1 MFEEAPQNIRNIFG
15 CIEEFNFYNKSIKL
29 FKEKISKPS
38 FFMFST
44 IKNKKKLMNNI
55 NTKLIILNESG
66 KNSKDFETLLLL
78 SSFSNLIISNS
89 SFYWWGAYLAN
100 YSKKNTNIV
109 ASKKFTNIST
119 IPEVWK

>member
-1 MFEEAPQNIRNIFG
+1 
-15 CIEEFNFYNKSIKL
+15 
-29 FKEKISKPS
+29 
-38 FFMFST
+38 
-44 IKNKKKLMNNI
+44 MNNI
-55 NTKLIILNESG
+55 NTKLIILNKVE
-66 KNSKDFETLLLL
+66 NSKDFETLLLL